1 MIVHCF
7 VATVNGPLCYKSH
20 GWLAL
25 LADLRRHDPLC
36 ILQQLIRKA
45 TT

>member
-25 LADLRRHDPLC
+25 LADLRRHDPL
-36 ILQQLIRKA
+36 LWVRLWSSR
-45 TT
+45 